1 MNLFR
6 VIAEFFLVYVLYKL
20 IFDFIIPI
28 YQSAGKMKRQMG
40 EMQNRMQQDINAANA
55 ARQKAS
61 RPAEPAKREGEYI
74 DFEEVK

>member
-28 YQSAGKMKRQMG
+28 YQSAGKMKRQFG

-55 ARQKAS
+55 ARQRTS
-61 RPAEPAKREGEYI
+61 RSAERVKKEGEYI
-74 DFEEVK
+74 DYEEIK